1 MTHIDTVEMYR
12 NGRAEQLIGE
22 AIEGRREDVFLA
34 SKVLPSNASYE
45 RTINSCRQSLK
56 RPNTDYL
63 DLHLLH
69 LAKWLLSN

>member
-1 MTHIDTVEMYR
+1 MTHIDPAEMYG

-63 DLHLLH
+63 DLEVEKIT
-69 LAKWLLSN
+69 AQ